1 MSRKII
7 KSKYDLYE
15 ERIETIAEVPS
26 EKEKPLAPNKEL
38 KYVGKDVNR
47 YDGYDKVSGSA
58 IYTADK
64 ILPNMT
70 FAKVLI
76 SPHPHA
82 KIKSIDVSKAKKL
95 KGVLHII
102 TNENTSEIPWYYGTT
117 KLFDTHLRYQGD
129 EIACVAAETEKIAN
143 EALALIY
150 VEYEI
155 LPHAV
160 TAEDA
165 MKDNAPKIHDH
176 GNYGRPSEYTR
187 GNFDE
192 GMKQADVTIE
202 DTYTTQ
208 VEVHNPTEV
217 HCSVVN
223 WDGDKLTIWDSTQ
236 SIFSVRDNVA
246 SSLGVD
252 SSDVRVI
259 KKYMGGGFGSKL
271 EAGKYT
277 VMAALLAKKIGRPV
291 KIALCRREMNLS
303 VGNRPDSN
311 QTIAIGAKKDG
322 TFTAMS
328 HIAYGAMGAYPSGA
342 SCYWPL
348 RSVYK
353 CPNIKI
359 DNKSIYINAGRAR
372 PFRAPGHV
380 QGTFALESIIDD
392 LALKIGMDPLELRL
406 KNYTEVYQDGDV
418 PYTSKLLK
426 EAYKK
431 GAEAIGWNNRN
442 RIPGEQ
448 TEEIKTGIGM
458 ASQIWWGG
466 GAPPSYATLKLNS
479 DGSAKIFSGTQDIG
493 TGTYTFMQ
501 QIVADVLEIRID
513 KVSVDLGDTGTMPYS
528 GGSGGSMT
536 APSVSPAVYDAAINM
551 KEKLISNAGA
561 ILEVEESN
569 LVYSSGIISST
580 NDSSKS
586 IAIKDVVRKI
596 NERVLITS
604 GARNENPD
612 GYAINSFGAQFAKVS
627 VDTMTGIVRV
637 KNIVAAHDIG
647 RVLNRKTL
655 ENQFHGG
662 VIMGLGFA
670 LMENRVIDEYTGKV
684 LTTNLHDYKMP
695 TIQDMPDI
703 KVIIVSEEDNL
714 ISPTGVKGIGE
725 PAMIPTPGA
734 IANAVFNAIGVR
746 IKSLPITPDKVLE
759 ALNSKS

>member
-15 ERIETIAEVPS
+15 ERINTIAEVPS
-26 EKEKPLAPNKEL
+26 EKEKPLAPNKDL

-47 YDGYDKVSGSA
+47 YDGYDKVSGTA
-58 IYTADK
+58 IYTIDK
-64 ILPNMT
+64 ILPNMA
-70 FAKVLI
+70 FAKVMI

-82 KIKSIDVSKAKKL
+82 KIKSIDVSKALKL

-102 TNENTSEIPWYYGTT
+102 TNENTTEIPWYYNTS
-117 KLFDTHLRYQGD
+117 KLFDKHIRYQGD
-129 EIACVAAETEKIAN
+129 EVACVAAETEKIAD
-143 EALALIY
+143 EALSLIK

-155 LPHAV
+155 LPHVV

-165 MKDNAPKIHDH
+165 MKENAPKIHND
-176 GNYGRPSEYTR
+176 GNFGRPSEYTR
-187 GNFDE
+187 GDFDD
-192 GMKQADVTIE
+192 GMKQAEITIE
-202 DTYTTQ
+202 DTFATQ

-223 WDGDKLTIWDSTQ
+223 WDGDKLTVWDSTQ
-236 SIFSVRDNVA
+236 SIFSIRDNIA
-246 SSLGVD
+246 SSLGLD

-291 KIALCRREMNLS
+291 KVAMNRREMNLS

-311 QTIAIGAKKDG
+311 QTITIGAKKDG
-322 TFTAMS
+322 TLTAMS
-328 HIAYGAMGAYPSGA
+328 HIAHGAMGAYPSGA
-342 SCYWPL
+342 SSYWPL
-348 RSVYK
+348 RSIYK

-380 QGTFALESIIDD
+380 QGTFAFESIIDD
-392 LALKIGMDPLELRL
+392 LALKLGMDPIELRL
-406 KNYTEVYQDGDV
+406 KNYSEVDQDGDV

-426 EAYKK
+426 EAYTK
-431 GAEAIGWNNRN
+431 GSEAIGWDNRN
-442 RIPGEQ
+442 KIPGEQ
-448 TEEIKTGIGM
+448 NGEIKTGIGM

-479 DGSAKIFSGTQDIG
+479 DGSAKVFSGTQDIG

-501 QIVADVLEIRID
+501 QIVADVLEIPID
-513 KVSVDLGDTGTMPYS
+513 KVNVDLGDTGTMPYS

-536 APSVSPAVYDAAINM
+536 APSVSPAVYDAALQM
-551 KEKLISNAGA
+551 KQKLISNAAA
-561 ILEVEESN
+561 ILEVDESN
-569 LVYSSGIISST
+569 IVYTSGTISAL

-596 NERVLITS
+596 HERVLITT

-612 GYAINSFGAQFAKVS
+612 GYAINSFGAQFANVS
-627 VDTMTGIVRV
+627 VDTMTGKIRV
-637 KNIVAAHDIG
+637 NKIVAAHDIG

-662 VIMGLGFA
+662 VIMGLGYA
-670 LMENRVIDEYTGKV
+670 LMENRVIDKYTGKV
-684 LTTNLHDYKMP
+684 LTTNLHDYKIP
-695 TIQDMPDI
+695 TIQDMPEI
-703 KVIIVSEEDNL
+703 EVIIVSEEDNL